1 MRSIELQ
8 VDGGTSRIVL
18 GLPISSV
25 PDLCQG
31 KKITVITDGNVYALH
46 GDRFPECST
55 IKIGTGEKEK
65 TLDTVHRIYETFLSL
80 ELDRSS
86 FVVGVG
92 GGIVCD
98 IAGFAAST
106 YLRGLPFGFVP
117 TTLLAQVDAG
127 VGGKNGVNLQGY
139 KNLIGTFNQPQFVL
153 CDFRLLKTLPEAEV
167 KNGLAEVIKHALIGD
182 RDLFSRLGKERENIL
197 SLQED
202 TIEEIIHA
210 SLKVKVDIVSR
221 DEKEGAERRK
231 LNFGHTFGHAVE
243 KTMGLSHGESV
254 SIGMVME
261 AKLSMSKGLLTV
273 HDVQTIKDILEGY
286 GLPTAATLDRESVI
300 DAVGKDKKRENRDI
314 HCVLLDGIGASRI
327 ERLKLQE
334 LAEAFDDLCEH
345 C

>member
-8 VDGGTSRIVL
+8 GAGGTSLIAL

-31 KKITVITDGNVYALH
+31 KKIAVITDGNVYGFH

-86 FVVGVG
+86 FVVGIG

-117 TTLLAQVDAG
+117 TTLLSQVDAS
-127 VGGKNGVNLQGY
+127 VGGKNGVNFQGY

-153 CDFRLLKTLPEAEV
+153 CDFRLLRTLPKAEV

-182 RDLFSRLGKERENIL
+182 RDLLSLLEKERENIL

-202 TIEEIIHA
+202 TIEEIVHS
-210 SLKVKVDIVSR
+210 SLEVKVDIVSR
-221 DEKEGAERRK
+221 DEKEGGERRK
-231 LNFGHTFGHAVE
+231 LNFGHTFGHAIE
-243 KTMGLSHGESV
+243 KTMGLSHGEAV

-261 AKLSMSKGLLTV
+261 ARLSMSKGLLTV
-273 HDVQTIKDILEGY
+273 HDVHRIKDMLKEY
-286 GLPTAATLDRESVI
+286 GLPTAAALDRESVI
-300 DAVGKDKKRENRDI
+300 DAVGKDKKRENQDI

-327 ERLKLQE
+327 ERVKLQE